1 LVVACLGERDG
12 RLRFVV
18 VTLHGSADTANEE
31 TEESWDAW
39 PVDSL
44 LINFF
49 LFPKDHLIFQR
60 DTLFVSIKITP
71 NKCYLLPRILPY
83 FEAHFFPTNP
93 TLFKFVFKI
102 YSIFPSSIIR
112 GKIYSSGAFSS
123 QSTTTSISTHTLTR
137 KIEQTEIR
145 GAKKQSAH
153 DSPQKLS
160 FLHIF
165 RISTSTIS
173 VIGILPGIH
182 IVSNSYITNKLCQRG
197 QKYNGFRL
205 TLSTNVINKS
215 AS

>member
-1 LVVACLGERDG
+1 
-12 RLRFVV
+12 
-18 VTLHGSADTANEE
+18 
-31 TEESWDAW
+31 
-39 PVDSL
+39 
-44 LINFF
+44 
-49 LFPKDHLIFQR
+49 
-60 DTLFVSIKITP
+60 
-71 NKCYLLPRILPY
+71 
-83 FEAHFFPTNP
+83 
-93 TLFKFVFKI
+93 VFKI

-182 IVSNSYITNKLCQRG
+182 NSYITNKLCQRG
-197 QKYNGFRL
+197 QKYNGLGL